1 MPMTFR
7 VAVAGATGYAGG
19 ELLRLLLS
27 HPEVEI
33 GALTAGASAGSSL
46 VSHHPHLTPLAGRE
60 VEATSAQALSGHD
73 VVFLALPHG
82 TSAEIAAQLGPDVLV
97 IDAGADHRLI
107 DAEQWR
113 RFYGSAHA
121 GTWPYGLP
129 ELPGQRDVLSTTRR
143 VAVPGCYP
151 TAVTL
156 AVLPA
161 LQAGL
166 ISGADVVAVAASG
179 TSGAG
184 KAAKVNLIGAEVMG
198 SASAYGVGGV
208 HRHVPEMLQNFA
220 RLGASAPT
228 ISFTPVL
235 VPMAR
240 GILATVT
247 APLPSGISPAAVR
260 KAYQDAYA
268 TEPFVTV
275 LPEGLWPATKSVL
288 GSNAVH
294 LQVSVDE
301 AAGRL
306 VAVCAL
312 DNLTKGTAG
321 GAIQSMNL
329 ALGLPETT
337 GLNVIGV
344 AP

>member
-1 MPMTFR
+1 MTIR

-19 ELLRLLLS
+19 EVLRLLLG

-33 GALTAGASAGSSL
+33 GALTAGASAGTSL
-46 VSHHPHLTPLAGRE
+46 LSHHQHLTPLAGR
-60 VEATSAQALSGHD
+60 VIDDTTAATLAGHD

-82 TSAEIAAQLGPDVLV
+82 TSAGIAAELGPEVLV

-107 DAEQWR
+107 DAAQWR
-113 RFYGSAHA
+113 AFYGSEHA

-129 ELPGQRDVLSTTRR
+129 ELPGQRDLLSRTRR
-143 VAVPGCYP
+143 IAVPGCYP
-151 TAVTL
+151 TTVTL
-156 AVLPA
+156 ALLPA
-161 LQAGL
+161 LTAGL
-166 ISGADVVAVAASG
+166 VDGRDVVTVAASG

-184 KAAKVNLIGAEVMG
+184 KSLKPNLLGSEVMG
-198 SASAYGVGGV
+198 SASAYGVGGG
-208 HRHVPEMLQNFA
+208 HRHVPEILQNFGL
-220 RLGASAPT
+220 LGAVAPT
-228 ISFTPVL
+228 VSFTPVL
-235 VPMAR
+235 APMAR

-247 APLPSGISPAAVR
+247 APLLEPTTPA
-260 KAYQDAYA
+260 QAYA
-268 TEPFVTV
+268 TYVEAYSAEPFVTV
-275 LPEGLWPATKSVL
+275 LPEGLWPQTQSVA

-294 LQVSVDE
+294 VQVTVDA

-306 VAVCAL
+306 VAVAAL

-329 ALGLPETT
+329 ALGLPEALGLTT
-337 GLNVIGV
+337 VGV

>member
-1 MPMTFR
+1 MTFT

-19 ELLRLLLS
+19 ELLRLLLG
-27 HPEVEI
+27 HPEVAI
-33 GALTAGASAGSSL
+33 GALTAGSSAGSTVL
-46 VSHHPHLTPLAGRE
+46 SHHPHLLPLADRVIE
-60 VEATSAQALSGHD
+60 ETTAATLAGHD

-82 TSAEIAAQLGPDVLV
+82 TSAPIAAELGDDVLV
-97 IDAGADHRLI
+97 IDAGADHRLAS
-107 DAEQWR
+107 AEQWL
-113 RFYGSAHA
+113 RFYGSEHA

-129 ELPGQRDVLSTTRR
+129 ELPGQRAVLATTRR

-156 AVLPA
+156 ALLPA
-161 LQAGL
+161 LTAGL
-166 ISGADVVAVAASG
+166 VTGTDVVAVAASG

-184 KAAKVNLIGAEVMG
+184 KSLKPNLLGSEVMG

-220 RLGASAPT
+220 RLGAASPT

-235 VPMAR
+235 APMAR

-247 APLPSGISPAAVR
+247 APLLNPSADVR
-260 KAYQDAYA
+260 GAHQRAYED
-268 TEPFVTV
+268 EPFVTL
-275 LPEGLWPATKSVL
+275 LPEGVWPQTQSIV
-288 GSNAVH
+288 GSNAV
-294 LQVSVDE
+294 QVQVTVD
-301 AAGRL
+301 ADAGRL
-306 VAVCAL
+306 VAVAAL

-329 ALGLPETT
+329 ALGLPDAL
-337 GLNVIGV
+337 GLTHIGG